1 MIKFSRRIFMAI
13 LLDKNENPFEM
24 SLEIK
29 KAVMEEI
36 SRLFFSR
43 YPDPDYR
50 ILREKLG
57 ALAGLPGDVV
67 IPGNGGDEILWMV
80 FSCFVR
86 PGDTVLGFSPTFS
99 EYYRLAEL
107 FGARFTTV
115 PIGLEGDE
123 PDFNFSLFLET
134 IEREKPTVVLL
145 DTPNNPTGK
154 TLPVPFLNEV
164 LSSAGN
170 SIVLIDEAY
179 GEFASETY
187 LESIRGKKVP
197 PGAIVLKTLSKA
209 WGLAGIRLGWAY
221 CGSVSLD
228 KMKKARSPFNVNIF
242 SRTVAEIVLD
252 HPGEARSSSIRIKEL
267 REYVRNR
274 INGMKGWRAFN
285 GQGNFLLLSIPRPE
299 DCVRSAAGEQFA
311 FKYMDLTPGIKETR
325 SWIRLTIGREDEMKE
340 ALRFFASL

>member
-107 FGARFTTV
+107 FGAV
-115 PIGLEGDE
+115 YPVSDV
-123 PDFNFSLFLET
+123 FSQLFY
-134 IEREKPTVVLL
+134 
-145 DTPNNPTGK
+145 PNG
-154 TLPVPFLNEV
+154 
-164 LSSAGN
+164 
-170 SIVLIDEAY
+170 
-179 GEFASETY
+179 
-187 LESIRGKKVP
+187 
-197 PGAIVLKTLSKA
+197 
-209 WGLAGIRLGWAY
+209 
-221 CGSVSLD
+221 
-228 KMKKARSPFNVNIF
+228 
-242 SRTVAEIVLD
+242 
-252 HPGEARSSSIRIKEL
+252 
-267 REYVRNR
+267 
-274 INGMKGWRAFN
+274 
-285 GQGNFLLLSIPRPE
+285 
-299 DCVRSAAGEQFA
+299 
-311 FKYMDLTPGIKETR
+311 
-325 SWIRLTIGREDEMKE
+325 
-340 ALRFFASL
+340 

>member
-1 MIKFSRRIFMAI
+1 MAI
-13 LLDKNENPFEM
+13 ILDKNENPFEM
-24 SLEIK
+24 SPGVK
-29 KAVMEEI
+29 KTAIEEI

-50 ILREKLG
+50 KLREKLG
-57 ALAGLPGDVV
+57 ALAGLPCDVV
-67 IPGNGGDEILWMV
+67 IPGNGGDETLLMV

-86 PGDTVLGFSPTFS
+86 PGNTVLGFSPTFS
-99 EYYRLAEL
+99 EYYRLSEL
-107 FGARFTTV
+107 FGARFATV

-123 PDFNFSLFLET
+123 PDFNFSLF
-134 IEREKPTVVLL
+134 IEMIKREKPSVVLL

-154 TLPVPFLNEV
+154 TLPVRFLNEV
-164 LSSAGN
+164 LASAGN

-187 LESIRGKKVP
+187 LETIRGKQVP
-197 PGAIVLKTLSKA
+197 PGAILLKTLSKA

-252 HPGEARSSSIRIKEL
+252 HPDDVRSSSFRITEL

-274 INGMKGWRAFN
+274 INSMEGWRAFN
-285 GQGNFLLLSIPRPE
+285 GQGNFLLLRIPRPE
-299 DCVRSAAGEQFA
+299 ECVRAAAGERFA
-311 FKYMDLTPGIKETR
+311 FKYMDLTPGKKEDR
-325 SWIRLTIGREDEMKE
+325 SWIRLTIGREDEMEE
-340 ALRFFASL
+340 ALSFFASL